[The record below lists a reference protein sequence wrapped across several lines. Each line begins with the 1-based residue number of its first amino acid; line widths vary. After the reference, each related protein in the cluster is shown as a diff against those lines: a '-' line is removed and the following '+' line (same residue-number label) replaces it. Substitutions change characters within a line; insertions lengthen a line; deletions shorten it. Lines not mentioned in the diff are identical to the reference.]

1 MIPQNPPS
9 STRACPTF
17 SSRATSYSS
26 QIPNPTSNCPMYPPG
41 CRISPNGGLLPAAS
55 RAFYPISVPS
65 ILGFPHQC
73 PFLFADTQEPPTSTW
88 PPLSH
93 SHLPC
98 PSTLHLSLV
107 PPHSTWGPWRPA
119 PQAAGGEGT
128 PAPTLSA
135 ISYSGRAQRAW
146 RAGVYWAAEL
156 KG

>member
-9 STRACPTF
+9 STRACPTL

-26 QIPNPTSNCPMYPPG
+26 QIPNPTSNCPMYLPG

-93 SHLPC
+93 SHLSLLRRLRRP
-98 PSTLHLSLV
+98 LSLHT
-107 PPHSTWGPWRPA
+107 PLGGPGAPLRRRRVVRGLRPRRCR
-119 PQAAGGEGT
+119 PFRTRDG
-128 PAPTLSA
+128 P
-135 ISYSGRAQRAW
+135 SGLGAQGFTGPRS
-146 RAGVYWAAEL
+146 
-156 KG
+156 